1 MGEDAKKLNEKTAKS
16 AVEIKACLED
26 AKNLTNR
33 VSEELS
39 GIKDFYDPQ
48 NISEKITV
56 FSSSVGVLSEMIKNL
71 KDDLDS
77 ITGFLKNDEARGI
90 KEEIN
95 ALEEHLKNIES
106 AVDTIIKAKNS
117 ISFDDIKIL
126 NLESLIKNLKDDL
139 EILYSKVEKVLSD
152 AEHNLN
158 EVLDFS
164 NSLESMAKD
173 EALSKIN
180 LLIEKLGGNENFK
193 SVVKLLE
200 GIKAKIQNGESISI
214 DALKLNVNVN
224 NLLTNLSLKLDGLK
238 KSLNSVKKFVADLD
252 KDIKIINKA
261 LDKTGIAISQTLR
274 SLKLSVK
281 EIRDILINANNLID
295 GMKDLKIQGFSQ
307 NLKSVIN
314 MLDNIGNNLEGISLK
329 IESSK
334 VFENLNSPVDDAIS
348 LTKDTKRLLDGM
360 ISEIDGGLI
369 VNLKNAITNVG
380 SAASDIGGIFIRGIE
395 GLDETKDFLEKLK
408 GKTIKKEE
416 LKKYL
421 ASFDTYSGS
430 LDEIA
435 GKVRELTNQM
445 DIREIAG
452 FLKYNGAVEGDFFSS
467 PVELSTTKLYAV
479 KNYGAGLTPFYTT
492 LSIWVGGLLIFA
504 LFSTK
509 AHNAGFPFTPNQEF
523 IGKYLFLLNIAVTQG
538 LLVSLGDVFILRV
551 EMAHPALFVCLAVF
565 YSVVF
570 LTILYTLVSLL
581 NNVGKAIGVIFLV
594 FQIAASGGTFPI
606 QCTPEIFQK
615 IYKFLPFTYAINGMR
630 EAVGGINYQ
639 GLVLD
644 IFILFLFGVSFLA
657 VGLIGKRYANN
668 SFEKFTNMLK
678 DSGVIH

>member
-1 MGEDAKKLNEKTAKS
+1 MMRP
-16 AVEIKACLED
+16 VE
-26 AKNLTNR
+26 
-33 VSEELS
+33 
-39 GIKDFYDPQ
+39 Y
-48 NISEKITV
+48 
-56 FSSSVGVLSEMIKNL
+56 
-71 KDDLDS
+71 
-77 ITGFLKNDEARGI
+77 

-565 YSVVF
+565 LQRSF
-570 LTILYTLVSLL
+570 FDNFIH
-581 NNVGKAIGVIFLV
+581 ACF
-594 FQIAASGGTFPI
+594 
-606 QCTPEIFQK
+606 
-615 IYKFLPFTYAINGMR
+615 
-630 EAVGGINYQ
+630 AV
-639 GLVLD
+639 
-644 IFILFLFGVSFLA
+644 
-657 VGLIGKRYANN
+657 K
-668 SFEKFTNMLK
+668 
-678 DSGVIH
+678 